1 MIDGCTRRSSLRSK
15 PLAVSFQPSGS
26 ILNDARFTRY
36 VYTIPLMTDT
46 KNHSGE
52 GVAGS
57 PEGRVFQPAS
67 FAELAEAVELAFDYR
82 GDVTVSLKS
91 GESLSGYLFN
101 RQVSG
106 SDSYLELFPSDS
118 ADARH
123 IRYDQIAA
131 IAFTGEDTATGKSWE
146 TWIAKKDSERR
157 AEVER
162 VAAEAR
168 RRGIL

>member
-1 MIDGCTRRSSLRSK
+1 
-15 PLAVSFQPSGS
+15 
-26 ILNDARFTRY
+26 
-36 VYTIPLMTDT
+36 MTDT
-46 KNHSGE
+46 KNHSKG
-52 GVAGS
+52 GVTGS

-106 SDSYLELFPSDS
+106 SDSYLEMFPSNS
-118 ADARH
+118 SDARR
-123 IRYDQIAA
+123 IRYDQIAS

-157 AEVER
+157 AEAER
-162 VAAEAR
+162 VAADAKA
-168 RRGIL
+168 RGIV

>member
-1 MIDGCTRRSSLRSK
+1 
-15 PLAVSFQPSGS
+15 
-26 ILNDARFTRY
+26 
-36 VYTIPLMTDT
+36 MTDT
-46 KNHSGE
+46 KNHSPGDP
-52 GVAGS
+52 AGS
-57 PEGRVFQPAS
+57 LEGRVFQPAS

-101 RQVSG
+101 RQVNG
-106 SDSYLELFPSDS
+106 SDSYLEVFPSDS
-118 ADARH
+118 SAARR

-157 AEVER
+157 AEVDR
-162 VAAEAR
+162 IAAEAKT
-168 RRGIL
+168 RGIL

>member
-1 MIDGCTRRSSLRSK
+1 
-15 PLAVSFQPSGS
+15 
-26 ILNDARFTRY
+26 
-36 VYTIPLMTDT
+36 MTDT
-46 KNHSGE
+46 KNHSAGS
-52 GVAGS
+52 VAGS

-91 GESLSGYLFN
+91 GESVSGYLFN
-101 RQVSG
+101 RQINS

-118 ADARH
+118 THARQ

-146 TWIAKKDSERR
+146 NWIAKKDSERR
-157 AEVER
+157 VEVER
-162 VAAEAR
+162 VAADAKA
-168 RRGIL
+168 RGIL

>member
-1 MIDGCTRRSSLRSK
+1 
-15 PLAVSFQPSGS
+15 
-26 ILNDARFTRY
+26 
-36 VYTIPLMTDT
+36 MTDT

-52 GVAGS
+52 GVTGS

-101 RQVSG
+101 RQVRG
-106 SDSYLELFPSDS
+106 SDSYLELFPSDKS
-118 ADARH
+118 DARH

-146 TWIAKKDSERR
+146 AWIAKKGSERR

-162 VAAEAR
+162 VEAEAR
-168 RRGIL
+168 TRGIL

>member
-1 MIDGCTRRSSLRSK
+1 
-15 PLAVSFQPSGS
+15 
-26 ILNDARFTRY
+26 
-36 VYTIPLMTDT
+36 MTDT
-46 KNHSGE
+46 NNHSNG

-57 PEGRVFQPAS
+57 LEGRVFQPAS

-106 SDSYLELFPSDS
+106 SDSYLEVFPSAS
-118 ADARH
+118 SDARH

-157 AEVER
+157 AEVDR
-162 VAAEAR
+162 IAAEAR
-168 RRGIL
+168 TRGIL

>member
-1 MIDGCTRRSSLRSK
+1 
-15 PLAVSFQPSGS
+15 
-26 ILNDARFTRY
+26 
-36 VYTIPLMTDT
+36 MTDT
-46 KNHSGE
+46 KNHSGG
-52 GVAGS
+52 GVTGS

-67 FAELAEAVELAFDYR
+67 FAELTEAVELAFDYR

-101 RQVSG
+101 RQVKG
-106 SDSYLELFPSDS
+106 SESYLEVFPSDS
-118 ADARH
+118 SDTRQ

-162 VAAEAR
+162 VKADAKA
-168 RRGIL
+168 RGIV

>member
-1 MIDGCTRRSSLRSK
+1 
-15 PLAVSFQPSGS
+15 
-26 ILNDARFTRY
+26 
-36 VYTIPLMTDT
+36 MTDT
-46 KNHSGE
+46 KNHSG
-52 GVAGS
+52 GSVAGS
-57 PEGRVFQPAS
+57 PEGRVFQPAT

-106 SDSYLELFPSDS
+106 PDSSLEVFPSDS
-118 ADARH
+118 SQARH
-123 IRYDQIAA
+123 IRYDQIAT

-157 AEVER
+157 VEVER
-162 VAAEAR
+162 VAADAHT
-168 RRGIL
+168 RGIL

>member
-1 MIDGCTRRSSLRSK
+1 
-15 PLAVSFQPSGS
+15 
-26 ILNDARFTRY
+26 
-36 VYTIPLMTDT
+36 MTDT
-46 KNHSGE
+46 KNHSSG

-57 PEGRVFQPAS
+57 LEGRVFQPAS
-67 FAELAEAVELAFDYR
+67 LAELAEAVELAFDYR

-91 GESLSGYLFN
+91 GESLFGYLFN

-118 ADARH
+118 AEARR
-123 IRYDQIAA
+123 IRYDQIAT

-146 TWIAKKDSERR
+146 TWVAKKDSERQI
-157 AEVER
+157 EVER

-168 RRGIL
+168 TRGIL

>member
-1 MIDGCTRRSSLRSK
+1 
-15 PLAVSFQPSGS
+15 
-26 ILNDARFTRY
+26 
-36 VYTIPLMTDT
+36 MTDT
-46 KNHSGE
+46 KNHSSG
-52 GVAGS
+52 GVTGS

-106 SDSYLELFPSDS
+106 SDSYLEVFPSDS
-118 ADARH
+118 AEARH

-162 VAAEAR
+162 VAADAKA
-168 RRGIL
+168 RGIV

>member
-1 MIDGCTRRSSLRSK
+1 
-15 PLAVSFQPSGS
+15 
-26 ILNDARFTRY
+26 
-36 VYTIPLMTDT
+36 MTDT
-46 KNHSGE
+46 KNHSAA
-52 GVAGS
+52 GVTGS
-57 PEGRVFQPAS
+57 LEGRVFRPAS

-101 RQVSG
+101 RQVNG
-106 SDSYLELFPSDS
+106 PDSYLEVFPSDS
-118 ADARH
+118 SAARR

-157 AEVER
+157 AEVDR
-162 VAAEAR
+162 ITAEAKT
-168 RRGIL
+168 RGIL

>member
-1 MIDGCTRRSSLRSK
+1 
-15 PLAVSFQPSGS
+15 
-26 ILNDARFTRY
+26 
-36 VYTIPLMTDT
+36 MTDT
-46 KNHSGE
+46 KNQSGE
-52 GVAGS
+52 GVARS
-57 PEGRVFQPAS
+57 PEGRVFRPAS

-106 SDSYLELFPSDS
+106 SDSYLEVFPSDS
-118 ADARH
+118 SAARH

-146 TWIAKKDSERR
+146 AWIAKKAPERR

-162 VAAEAR
+162 VAKKKKT
-168 RRGIL
+168 RGIL

>member
-1 MIDGCTRRSSLRSK
+1 
-15 PLAVSFQPSGS
+15 
-26 ILNDARFTRY
+26 
-36 VYTIPLMTDT
+36 MTDT
-46 KNHSGE
+46 KNHSPG
-52 GVAGS
+52 GATGS
-57 PEGRVFQPAS
+57 PEGRIFQPAS

-101 RQVSG
+101 RQVNG
-106 SDSYLELFPSDS
+106 SDSSLEVFPSDS
-118 ADARH
+118 SQVRH

-146 TWIAKKDSERR
+146 TWIAKKDLERR

-162 VAAEAR
+162 VAADAQA
-168 RRGIL
+168 RGIL

>member
-1 MIDGCTRRSSLRSK
+1 
-15 PLAVSFQPSGS
+15 
-26 ILNDARFTRY
+26 
-36 VYTIPLMTDT
+36 MTDT
-46 KNHSGE
+46 KNHSAA

-106 SDSYLELFPSDS
+106 SDSSLDIFPSDS
-118 ADARH
+118 SPARQ
-123 IRYDQIAA
+123 IRYDQITA
-131 IAFTGEDTATGKSWE
+131 IVFTGEDTATGKSWE
-146 TWIAKKDSERR
+146 DWVAKKGSERR
-157 AEVER
+157 AEIER
-162 VAAEAR
+162 VAADAQA
-168 RRGIL
+168 RGIL

>member
-1 MIDGCTRRSSLRSK
+1 
-15 PLAVSFQPSGS
+15 
-26 ILNDARFTRY
+26 
-36 VYTIPLMTDT
+36 MTDT
-46 KNHSGE
+46 KNHSKG
-52 GVAGS
+52 GGAGS

-101 RQVSG
+101 RQASG
-106 SDSYLELFPSDS
+106 SDSYLEMFPSES
-118 ADARH
+118 SDARH

-162 VAAEAR
+162 IAAEAR
-168 RRGIL
+168 TRGIL

>member
-1 MIDGCTRRSSLRSK
+1 
-15 PLAVSFQPSGS
+15 
-26 ILNDARFTRY
+26 
-36 VYTIPLMTDT
+36 MTDT
-46 KNHSGE
+46 KNHSAA

-82 GDVTVSLKS
+82 GDVTMSLKS

-101 RQVSG
+101 RQVNG
-106 SDSYLELFPSDS
+106 SDSYLEVFPSDS
-118 ADARH
+118 SAARR
-123 IRYDQIAA
+123 IRYDHIAA

-157 AEVER
+157 AEVDR
-162 VAAEAR
+162 VAAEAKT
-168 RRGIL
+168 RGIL